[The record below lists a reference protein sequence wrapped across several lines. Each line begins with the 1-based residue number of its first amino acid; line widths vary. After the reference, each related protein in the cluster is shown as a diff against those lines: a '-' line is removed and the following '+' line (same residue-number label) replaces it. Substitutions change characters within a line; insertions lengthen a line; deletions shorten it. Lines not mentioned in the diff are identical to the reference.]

1 VAPIVAR
8 IVVPIVPQDPG
19 APHVNPRG
27 HGRGWWAPYP
37 ASRAAALDWPATM
50 PLRFRILPPSPSA
63 AGTAPSG
70 EAPTFELASD
80 PAEVR
85 LGRQPASEIELP
97 FPSVSLA
104 HARMFRG
111 ASAAEW
117 WLEDLGSTNGTWLD
131 GERLRPR
138 RPVALRAGQRVRVAT
153 VEVVFEGWSAEARG
167 DPSTTTIARRMIS
180 DLFGPSAG
188 EVAIL
193 TVESG
198 PAHPDRVRLE
208 ERDRRYV
215 AGRADTCDLV
225 LPSEHV
231 SREHAVF
238 VRRWDGVFVEDLGS
252 RNGLRINDQA
262 GASSGRH
269 RLADGDRIEV
279 GVTILRLTDPEDRYL
294 RQLAGADDAAG
305 PTSAPPSPSPSSSS
319 SSSPPPRS
327 PNARRT
333 TARTTV
339 LRRPSGPV
347 RAAAGDRRP
356 GRALAMMIAAIV
368 LVLAAAGLIALLAKW
383 G

>member
-1 VAPIVAR
+1 
-8 IVVPIVPQDPG
+8 
-19 APHVNPRG
+19 
-27 HGRGWWAPYP
+27 
-37 ASRAAALDWPATM
+37 M
-50 PLRFRILPPSPSA
+50 PLRFRVLPPSQPA
-63 AGTAPSG
+63 AGGAPSG
-70 EAPTFELASD
+70 EAQTFELASD
-80 PAEVR
+80 PPEVR

-97 FPSVSLA
+97 FPSVSLS
-104 HARMFRG
+104 HARLFRG

-117 WLEDLGSTNGTWLD
+117 WLEDLGSTNGTWVD

-153 VEVVFEGWSAEARG
+153 VDLVFEGWSAEARG

-180 DLFGPSAG
+180 ELFGASAG

-208 ERDRRYV
+208 ERERRYV

-252 RNGLRINDQA
+252 RNGLRINGQA
-262 GASSGRH
+262 GTSSGRH
-269 RLADGDRIEV
+269 RLGDGDRVEV
-279 GVTILRLTDPEDRYL
+279 GVTTLRLTDPEDRYL
-294 RQLAGADDAAG
+294 RQLAAADDAPGGLPDGA
-305 PTSAPPSPSPSSSS
+305 PSAP
-319 SSSPPPRS
+319 SSPAPPHAAQ
-327 PNARRT
+327 PRRT
-333 TARTTV
+333 TARTTA

-347 RAAAGDRRP
+347 RAIEGPARRRRP
-356 GRALAMMIAAIV
+356 ARALAMAIAGAV
-368 LVLAAAGLIALLAKW
+368 LVLAAAGLIALLIKW

>member
-1 VAPIVAR
+1 
-8 IVVPIVPQDPG
+8 
-19 APHVNPRG
+19 
-27 HGRGWWAPYP
+27 
-37 ASRAAALDWPATM
+37 M
-50 PLRFRILPPSPSA
+50 PLRFRVIPPSPA
-63 AGTAPSG
+63 AVSTA

-80 PAEVR
+80 PPEVR
-85 LGRQPASEIELP
+85 LGRQPASDIELP

-117 WLEDLGSTNGTWLD
+117 WLEDLGSTNGTWVD
-131 GERLRPR
+131 GARLRPR
-138 RPVALRAGQRVRVAT
+138 LPVALRAGQRVRLAT
-153 VEVVFEGWSAEARG
+153 VELVFEGWSAEARG
-167 DPSTTTIARRMIS
+167 DPSTTTIARRLIS
-180 DLFGPSAG
+180 DLFGASAG

-215 AGRADTCDLV
+215 AGRAETCDLV

-252 RNGLRINDQA
+252 RNGLCINGQA
-262 GASSGRH
+262 GISSGRH

-279 GVTILRLTDPEDRYL
+279 GVTTLRLSDPEDRYL
-294 RQLAGADDAAG
+294 RELAAADEAPGPVAG
-305 PTSAPPSPSPSSSS
+305 SAPSAPSAPPRAAQP
-319 SSSPPPRS
+319 
-327 PNARRT
+327 RRT
-333 TARTTV
+333 TARTTA
-339 LRRPSGPV
+339 LGRSSAPMRAIEGSARPRR
-347 RAAAGDRRP
+347 RAW
-356 GRALAMMIAAIV
+356 ALAMGIAAVV
-368 LVLAAAGLIALLAKW
+368 LVLAAAGLIALFTRW

>member
-1 VAPIVAR
+1 
-8 IVVPIVPQDPG
+8 
-19 APHVNPRG
+19 
-27 HGRGWWAPYP
+27 
-37 ASRAAALDWPATM
+37 M
-50 PLRFRILPPSPSA
+50 PLRFRVLPPSPAA

-80 PAEVR
+80 PPEVR

-117 WLEDLGSTNGTWLD
+117 WLEDLGSTNGTWVD
-131 GERLRPR
+131 GERLLPR
-138 RPVALRAGQRVRVAT
+138 RPVPLRPGQRVQVAT
-153 VEVVFEGWSAEARG
+153 VELVFEGWSAEARG

-180 DLFGPSAG
+180 DLFGASAG

-193 TVESG
+193 SVESG

-208 ERDRRYV
+208 QRDRRYV

-252 RNGLRINDQA
+252 RNGLRIN
-262 GASSGRH
+262 GAAVSSGRH
-269 RLADGDRIEV
+269 RIGDGDRIEV
-279 GVTILRLTDPEDRYL
+279 GVTTLKLTDPEDRYL
-294 RQLAGADDAAG
+294 RQLAGADDAPESSPA
-305 PTSAPPSPSPSSSS
+305 SARSPSSL
-319 SSSPPPRS
+319 SSSPRAAQP
-327 PNARRT
+327 RRT

-339 LRRPSGPV
+339 LRRPSGPLRPLDGRTRRHRPARTLAMGV
-347 RAAAGDRRP
+347 AAA
-356 GRALAMMIAAIV
+356 V
-368 LVLAAAGLIALLAKW
+368 LVLAAAGLIALLTKW